1 MVSPNETERQLAQ
14 LVINYNHHKRANWLK
29 DLKTMSTQIQN
40 TDEAFNA
47 LLREWIGKLVLCEK
61 KNGKRFTAKLIAV
74 KGTHLIF
81 ENRKGN
87 QFMDSISS
95 LETAQALEF
104 MPEEKA
110 VFEEMERGYSPEPS
124 PDAFREA
131 YKALPIL
138 LTCEQAEAAARARKG
153 L

>member
-1 MVSPNETERQLAQ
+1 MVSPKETEKQLAQ
-14 LVINYNHHKRANWLK
+14 LVINNNHHKRAKRLK

-40 TDEAFNA
+40 ADEAFNA

-61 KNGKRFTAKLIAV
+61 KTGKRFTAKLMAV

-104 MPEEKA
+104 MPEEQA
-110 VFEEMERGYSPEPS
+110 VFEEMEREYYSTV
-124 PDAFREA
+124 D
-131 YKALPIL
+131 
-138 LTCEQAEAAARARKG
+138 AEAATRARKG

>member
-1 MVSPNETERQLAQ
+1 
-14 LVINYNHHKRANWLK
+14 
-29 DLKTMSTQIQN
+29 MSTQIEN
-40 TDEAFNA
+40 SDEAFNA
-47 LLREWIGKLVLCEK
+47 LLMEWIGKLVQCEK
-61 KNGKRFTAKLIAV
+61 KGGKKFTAKLIAV

-104 MPEEKA
+104 MPEDKDVADHLAEEQA

-131 YKALPIL
+131 YKALPVL